1 MSAALNN
8 LYSRFHFRSLRE
20 VDHLKEISAQ
30 IVKDIQNHV
39 DEDLE
44 IDVFLEPVCKSK
56 KSFEVKLKVVG
67 LGDVIV
73 ASKVGK
79 NPVSLLKKNRRTVL
93 RSIRRR
99 LRKRNLID
107 SYQARATA

>member
-1 MSAALNN
+1 METALNR
-8 LYSRFHFRSLRE
+8 LYSQFHFKSLQE
-20 VDHLKEISAQ
+20 VEHLKEVSAQ
-30 IVKDIQNHV
+30 IVKDIQNQV

-44 IDVFLEPVCKSK
+44 IDVFFEPACKGK
-56 KSFEVKLKVVG
+56 KTFEVKLKVVG

-99 LRKRNLID
+99 MRRRNYFPNFRQ
-107 SYQARATA
+107 SATA